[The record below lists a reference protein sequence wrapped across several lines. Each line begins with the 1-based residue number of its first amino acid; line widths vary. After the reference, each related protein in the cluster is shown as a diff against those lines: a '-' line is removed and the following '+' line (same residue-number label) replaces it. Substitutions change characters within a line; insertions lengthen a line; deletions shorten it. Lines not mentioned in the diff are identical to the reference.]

1 MPDQGRKGF
10 LSFGCNYR
18 TGKNRNLYCY
28 CNFDYLKRLITSG
41 CARFVPEREKGAFR
55 GQNSG
60 LTCYGRRGQISEAGR
75 GRSSASEEQG
85 RLPGGKLGEDR
96 KPFHPRRA
104 CGRPQGERVEGN
116 RGLLPFLQPS

>member
-10 LSFGCNYR
+10 LSFGCYYR
-18 TGKNRNLYCY
+18 TSMNRKLYCY
-28 CNFDYLKRLITSG
+28 CNFDYLKRQITSG

-85 RLPGGKLGEDR
+85 RLPRGKLGAVR